1 MAVVAGDHANEERE
15 KAAKVAQTSESAAP
29 PAFHSSRVIAKA
41 IYPGTKSEAEC
52 VPTTAERPA
61 SGPPGCASE
70 LIADA
75 SDHG

>member
-1 MAVVAGDHANEERE
+1 MAVVAGDRANEERE
-15 KAAKVAQTSESAAP
+15 KAAKAAQTFESAAP

-41 IYPGTKSEAEC
+41 IYPGTESEAEC

-61 SGPPGCASE
+61 SGRLGCASE